1 MPEALEQTARAAD
14 RARGELLATVKEL
27 DRRRR
32 LALDLKYQARKHV
45 SLVLVVA
52 AVSIVGIGAATVVTT
67 TRRRNRKA
75 PTHRERV
82 RGLVR
87 VWNHPQRIA
96 IAGSRPLRLA
106 TKIAAAVVIEQLA
119 KFAFE
124 KLRSARRSRERLR
137 ERGNGRVPAH
147 LPTEHLESV

>member
-1 MPEALEQTARAAD
+1 MPEALEQTARVAD

-32 LALDLKYQARKHV
+32 LALDLKYQAQKHL
-45 SLVLVVA
+45 SLVLMVA
-52 AVSIVGIGAATVVTT
+52 AVSVAVGAAMVVTT

-75 PTHRERV
+75 RTRRERI

-87 VWNHPQRIA
+87 AWNHPQRIA
-96 IAGSRPLRLA
+96 VATPRPYGSAAKIGAALA
-106 TKIAAAVVIEQLA
+106 IEQLA
-119 KFAFE
+119 KFTFE
-124 KLRSARRSRERLR
+124 RLRLARRSGQRLR
-137 ERGNGRVPAH
+137 ERGNGRVPGH

>member
-1 MPEALEQTARAAD
+1 
-14 RARGELLATVKEL
+14 
-27 DRRRR
+27 
-32 LALDLKYQARKHV
+32 
-45 SLVLVVA
+45 LVLVVA